1 MHLAIKKADQL
12 PTKTIV
18 AAFNGAFR
26 DYVLPLQMHE
36 AYFGDYE
43 QAWNMDLTLSS
54 VALKGRKPL
63 GIALIGRRSDRAWI
77 AGLGMLPNWRGK
89 GIGEQLLAHTHA
101 VLREAG
107 VKRVTL
113 EVHEGNERALQLY
126 RKHGYRELRELLT
139 WQRTPADGPLPDPP
153 ARPIEVPAQE
163 VAPYLDAWKHVA
175 PTWLR
180 DPATIRSYLK
190 WPNVVPMLLHD
201 REGKPSGYLLL
212 LFEHPA
218 KKITILDMGAN
229 PQVRIIDPGRHM
241 LQALY
246 LLYQEYTTLL
256 FHEPV
261 ESSLNRVFVALRY
274 HVSHRY
280 LEMESVL

>member
-1 MHLAIKKADQL
+1 MHLYIEPAHQL
-12 PTKTIV
+12 PIKTIV

-26 DYVLPLQMHE
+26 DHAKPLQMHE
-36 AYFGDYE
+36 PYFHDYE
-43 QAWNMDLTLSS
+43 QAWDLDLTLSS
-54 VALKGRKPL
+54 VAMRGHKPL
-63 GIALIGRRSDRAWI
+63 GLSLVGRRGAHAWI
-77 AGLGMLPNWRGK
+77 AGLGMLPNWRGQ
-89 GIGEQLLAHTHA
+89 GIGTQLLATTHT
-101 VLREAG
+101 VLRKAG

-113 EVHEGNERALQLY
+113 EVHDGNEPALQLY
-126 RKHGYRELRELLT
+126 HQHGYRELRELLT

-153 ARPIEVPAQE
+153 ARPFEVPAQE
-163 VAPYLDAWKHVA
+163 VAPYLDAWEHVT

-180 DPATIRSYLK
+180 EPATIRRYLQ
-190 WPNVVPMLLHD
+190 WSNVMPMLLRD

-212 LFEHPA
+212 LFDHPR
-218 KKITILDMGAN
+218 KKITILDMSAN
-229 PQVRIIDPGRHM
+229 PRVRIIDPGRHM

-246 LLYQEYTTLL
+246 LLHQEYSTLL

-261 ESSLNRVFVALRY
+261 ESPLNRVFVALHY